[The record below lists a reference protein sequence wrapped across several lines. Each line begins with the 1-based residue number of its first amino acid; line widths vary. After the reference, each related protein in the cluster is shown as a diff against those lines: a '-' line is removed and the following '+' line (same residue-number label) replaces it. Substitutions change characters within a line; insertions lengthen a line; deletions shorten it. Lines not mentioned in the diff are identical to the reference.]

1 MPVRDTRKWPI
12 VENALVSIVSKILA
26 YKLIINETA

>member
-1 MPVRDTRKWPI
+1 MPVREPI